1 MKYLRDH
8 PWKISYTSNTHNTIA
23 DFYIPALECT
33 IQYDRKAGFFSSAIL
48 SKVARGL
55 GAMLH
60 NEGKIRLIMGCQ
72 FSPQDL
78 QAIQRGYELRDAL
91 LSRLDADLQPPA
103 SFAELKHLE
112 ILSWLIQNQYLDI
125 KIAIPLQENGLPE
138 DSIQQLDPQHIFHE
152 KVGIFT
158 DSNGDR
164 LAFNGS
170 NNESIGGWERNIESF
185 HVYCSWEGGR
195 ELDRVEEEVSR
206 FEQIWYDISPNVRVF
221 EVPEAVQQKL
231 LRYAPATKPNWN
243 IQTEFDTRPINNV
256 DSPPSPIPDPPS
268 TVNSQRFDS
277 AHRPPSTVNSQRFD
291 SAHRP
296 QSTVNR
302 EQEKLAFTQLTN
314 IHEHPG
320 CLDFCLK
327 SIPIEPWPHQIKIL
341 RRVAKNFPQSF
352 LIADEVGLGKTIE
365 TGLILRYLLL
375 SKQVKRVLILAPASV
390 QPQWQEEL
398 REKFNLHFWSYT
410 QNAFTVDSSLLTE
423 KYTQPSTVNSQ
434 QSTVNSHPSPINRQ
448 RFDSAHRPPSTVTSQ
463 PSTNPWN
470 TQDLILASS
479 HLVRRTERMHQ
490 LLEAEPW
497 DLVVLDEAHHARR
510 KSPQDHKETPNRLL
524 ELMVQLK
531 EKTKSLILLSATPM
545 QIDAIEVFDLLN
557 LLGLGGH
564 WSYGDNF
571 CDYFAS
577 LQDAVSPK
585 VMNFWQ
591 LMSTDYFRGGG
602 QPCSRLEQ
610 FLTKSD
616 RSGGNGVNRI
626 LAYKLQDIWQRGKK
640 ISNHKQ
646 LLGDEEFINT
656 SRQYLTVNTPLKDLM
671 FRHTRETLR
680 QYYQRGLLKKDIPT
694 RVVQDNAI
702 TLEAKREVPLYVAV
716 SDYVRHFYRLA
727 QKEQRSCLGF
737 LMTLYR
743 KRLTSSFYA
752 VKSSLQRRL
761 DYLLTQ
767 QGSVFSDDDLLD
779 VDNADDAVIAG
790 LESFFE
796 PVDPQEIQYLE
807 DLLTQFQNTGE
818 DTKLSRFIEV
828 LRQEL
833 TQRESVIVF
842 TQYTDTM
849 DYLRNTLQELY
860 GSQVACYSGRGG
872 EILTTNSQRFDS
884 AHRPSPVT
892 HQPSTVNSQPTWSLV
907 PKEKIKSRF
916 CQDEIKILL
925 CTESASEGLNLQNCG
940 VLINYDMPWN
950 PMRVEQRIGRID
962 RIGQRYPTVRIHNFY
977 YDGTVEAKV
986 YRKLRD
992 RINAFANVV
1001 GNLQPILAQV
1011 PTFIEQAAMSADPEE
1026 EDVLMSEFDLT
1037 LDTPIRSDIET
1048 MIIMDL
1054 DADLAEIK
1062 EPIPPTPMTPETIED
1077 LFTSSTILKSAG
1089 VMFERQEE
1097 KIWLLTY
1104 QNKQY
1109 MVTFYP
1115 EVFDKMPSLRL
1126 MTVGEPLF
1134 TELLTVDC

>member
-1 MKYLRDH
+1 MPKILREY
-8 PWKISYTSNTHNTIA
+8 PWKISYTSNTHNTIT
-23 DFYIPALECT
+23 DFYIPALECA

-60 NEGKIRLIMGCQ
+60 NKGRMRLIMGCQ

-78 QAIQRGYELRDAL
+78 QAIQQGYELRDAL
-91 LSRLDADLQPPA
+91 LSRLDADLKPPE
-103 SFAELKHLE
+103 SFAQLKHLE

-125 KIAIPLQENGLPE
+125 KIAIPLKENGLPE
-138 DSIQQLDPQHIFHE
+138 DSTQQLDPQHIFHE

-158 DSNGDR
+158 DSKGEK

-170 NNESIGGWERNIESF
+170 NNESIGGWERNVESF

-195 ELDRVEEEVSR
+195 ELDRVEEEVAR
-206 FEQIWYDISPNVRVF
+206 FEQLWYDVSPNVRVF
-221 EVPEAVQQKL
+221 EVPDAVQKKL
-231 LRYAPATKPNWN
+231 LRYAKSTKPDWN
-243 IQTEFDTRPINNV
+243 AQVEFDSRPINNV
-256 DSPPSPIPDPPS
+256 DSSQLTVDGEELTVNSEQNWS
-268 TVNSQRFDS
+268 TVNSSQLTEINS
-277 AHRPPSTVNSQRFD
+277 EPSSVNSQ
-291 SAHRP
+291 
-296 QSTVNR
+296 QLTVIS
-302 EQEKLAFTQLTN
+302 EQERLAFTQLAN

-327 SIPIEPWPHQIKIL
+327 SIPIHPWPHQIKIL
-341 RRVAKNFPQSF
+341 RRVAQNFPQSF

-375 SKQVKRVLILAPASV
+375 SKKVKRVLILAPASV

-410 QNAFTVDSSLLTE
+410 STE
-423 KYTQPSTVNSQ
+423 FKDPYKRTIP
-434 QSTVNSHPSPINRQ
+434 
-448 RFDSAHRPPSTVTSQ
+448 AAA
-463 PSTNPWN
+463 NPWN

-479 HLVRRTERMHQ
+479 HLVRRTDRMHQ
-490 LLEAEPW
+490 LLSAEPW
-497 DLVVLDEAHHARR
+497 DLVILDEAHHARR
-510 KSPQDHKETPNRLL
+510 KSPQDRKETPNRLL
-524 ELMVQLK
+524 QLMAQLK

-557 LLGLGGH
+557 LLGLQGH

-577 LQDAVSPK
+577 LQGSVK
-585 VMNFWQ
+585 QEVINFWQ
-591 LMSTDYFRGGG
+591 VMSSDYFQRGG

-610 FLTKSD
+610 FLTKSESL
-616 RSGGNGVNRI
+616 RHGGAERI
-626 LAYKLQDIWQRGKK
+626 LAYKMQDTWQRGKK

-646 LLGDEEFINT
+646 LLADEDFIDT

-671 FRHTRETLR
+671 FCHTRDTLR
-680 QYYQRGLLKKDIPT
+680 QYYQRGLLERDIPT

-702 TLEAKREVPLYVAV
+702 TLEPQREVPLYVAV

-727 QKEQRSCLGF
+727 QIDQRSCLGF

-752 VKSSLQRRL
+752 IKSSLQRRL

-767 QGSVFSDDDLLD
+767 RGSVLSDDDLVD
-779 VDNADDAVIAG
+779 VDNEDDAVIAG

-807 DLLTQFQNTGE
+807 ELLRQFENTGE
-818 DTKLSRFIEV
+818 DSKLSRFIQI

-833 TQRESVIVF
+833 TDRESAIVF

-849 DYLRNTLQELY
+849 DYLRDTLKELY

-872 EILTTNSQRFDS
+872 ELYQNGE
-884 AHRPSPVT
+884 
-892 HQPSTVNSQPTWSLV
+892 WCLV
-907 PKEKIKSRF
+907 PKEEIKRRF
-916 CQDEIKILL
+916 RQDEIKILL

-1011 PTFIEQAAMSADPEE
+1011 PTFIERAVMSADPEE
-1026 EDVLMSEFDLT
+1026 EDVLMSQFDSV
-1037 LDTPIRSDIET
+1037 LDSPPPRLAIEE
-1048 MIIMDL
+1048 MVAMDL
-1054 DADLAEIK
+1054 DADLAEIQK
-1062 EPIPPTPMTPETIED
+1062 PIPSTPFTPEIIEQ
-1077 LFTSSTILKSAG
+1077 LFTNSAILKASG
-1089 VMFERQEE
+1089 VQFEKRSERTWQLNY
-1097 KIWLLTY
+1097 KGQDYT
-1104 QNKQY
+1104 
-1109 MVTFYP
+1109 VTFYP
-1115 EVFDKMPSLRL
+1115 NVFDEMPSLRL
-1126 MTVGEPLF
+1126 MNFGDSLF
-1134 TELLTVDC
+1134 EKMLQTINF

>member
-1 MKYLRDH
+1 MPKILREY
-8 PWKISYTSNTHNTIA
+8 PWKISYTSNTHNTIT
-23 DFYIPALECT
+23 DFYIPALECA

-60 NEGKIRLIMGCQ
+60 NKGRMRLIMGCQ

-78 QAIQRGYELRDAL
+78 QAIQQGYELRDAL
-91 LSRLDADLQPPA
+91 LSRLDADLKPPE
-103 SFAELKHLE
+103 SFAQLKHLE

-125 KIAIPLQENGLPE
+125 KIAIPLKENGLPE
-138 DSIQQLDPQHIFHE
+138 DSTQQLDPQHIFHE

-158 DSNGDR
+158 DSKGEK

-170 NNESIGGWERNIESF
+170 NNESIGGWERNVESF

-195 ELDRVEEEVSR
+195 ELDRVEEEVAR
-206 FEQIWYDISPNVRVF
+206 FEQLWYDVSPNVRVF
-221 EVPEAVQQKL
+221 EVPEAVQKKL
-231 LRYAPATKPNWN
+231 LRYAKSTKPNWN
-243 IQTEFDTRPINNV
+243 AQAEFDSRPLTKELTEPEAQPEPELKL
-256 DSPPSPIPDPPS
+256 DSSAIS
-268 TVNSQRFDS
+268 TEV
-277 AHRPPSTVNSQRFD
+277 
-291 SAHRP
+291 
-296 QSTVNR
+296 R
-302 EQEKLAFTQLTN
+302 EEERLAFTQLAN
-314 IHEHPG
+314 IHEHSG

-327 SIPIEPWPHQIKIL
+327 SIPIHPWPHQIKIL
-341 RRVAKNFPQSF
+341 RRAAQNFPQSF

-375 SKQVKRVLILAPASV
+375 SKKVKRVLILAPASV

-410 QNAFTVDSSLLTE
+410 STE
-423 KYTQPSTVNSQ
+423 FKDPYKRTIP
-434 QSTVNSHPSPINRQ
+434 
-448 RFDSAHRPPSTVTSQ
+448 AAA
-463 PSTNPWN
+463 NPWN

-479 HLVRRTERMHQ
+479 HLVRRTDRMQQ
-490 LLEAEPW
+490 LLSAEPW
-497 DLVVLDEAHHARR
+497 DLVILDEAHHARR
-510 KSPQDHKETPNRLL
+510 KSPQDRKETPNRLL
-524 ELMVQLK
+524 QLMTQLK

-557 LLGLGGH
+557 LLGLQGH

-571 CDYFAS
+571 CYYFAS
-577 LQDAVSPK
+577 LQGAVK
-585 VMNFWQ
+585 QEVINFWQ
-591 LMSTDYFRGGG
+591 VMSSDYFQRGG
-602 QPCSRLEQ
+602 QPSSRLEQ

-616 RSGGNGVNRI
+616 RI
-626 LAYKLQDIWQRGKK
+626 LAYKMQDTWQRGKK

-646 LLGDEEFINT
+646 LLADEDFIDT

-671 FRHTRETLR
+671 FRHTRDTLR
-680 QYYQRGLLKKDIPT
+680 QYYKRGLLERDIPT

-702 TLEAKREVPLYVAV
+702 TLEPQREVPLYVAV

-727 QKEQRSCLGF
+727 QIDQRSCLGF

-752 VKSSLQRRL
+752 IKSSLQRRL

-767 QGSVFSDDDLLD
+767 QGSVLSDDDLVD
-779 VDNADDAVIAG
+779 VDNEDDAVIAG

-807 DLLTQFQNTGE
+807 DLLRQFENTGE
-818 DTKLSRFIEV
+818 DSKLSRFIQI

-833 TQRESVIVF
+833 TDRESAIVF

-849 DYLRNTLQELY
+849 DYLRDTLKELY

-872 EILTTNSQRFDS
+872 ELYQNGE
-884 AHRPSPVT
+884 
-892 HQPSTVNSQPTWSLV
+892 WCLV
-907 PKEKIKSRF
+907 PKEEIKRRF
-916 CQDEIKILL
+916 RQDEIKILL

-992 RINAFANVV
+992 RINAFATVV

-1011 PTFIEQAAMSADPEE
+1011 PTFIERAVMSADPEE
-1026 EDVLMSEFDLT
+1026 EDVLMSQFDSV
-1037 LDTPIRSDIET
+1037 LDSPPPRLAIEE
-1048 MIIMDL
+1048 MVAMDL
-1054 DADLAEIK
+1054 DADLAEIQK
-1062 EPIPPTPMTPETIED
+1062 PIPSTPFTSEAIEQ
-1077 LFTSSTILKSAG
+1077 LFTDSAILKASG
-1089 VMFERQEE
+1089 VQFERKSERTWQLNY
-1097 KIWLLTY
+1097 KG
-1104 QNKQY
+1104 QNY
-1109 MVTFYP
+1109 TVTFYP
-1115 EVFDKMPSLRL
+1115 SVFDEMPSLRL
-1126 MTVGEPLF
+1126 MNFGDPLF
-1134 TELLTVDC
+1134 EELLTRQLSY